1 MARRKSRPST
11 GIRPVEVISTAV
23 IVLAIAVTAFVLG
36 QRFTGSQAAQLAERV
51 ADRVQVPVPAR
62 LVAPRTMRTIYLNR
76 EGARLTGG
84 PDDSQVNQ
92 SSIVAHAG
100 LTHADVPAFASTPAR
115 WRAIVKCIA
124 SKFAPFDVRV
134 VDQRPVGED
143 YVMAMM
149 GGTVGVLGDYSK
161 KHHTHALGLS
171 PYNGKAIEDA
181 VVLIFTRA
189 ARENTRKVCETA
201 GMEIG
206 HAYGL
211 DHARHCRDLMTYMK
225 PCGTKRF
232 MDEALACG
240 EGKDRACGNGQP
252 TQNSHGYLLELLGP
266 SPLAASK

>member
-1 MARRKSRPST
+1 MAKRRSRPQT
-11 GIRPVEVISTAV
+11 RVRPVEVISTAV
-23 IVLAIAVTAFVLG
+23 IVAAIVVTAFVFG
-36 QRFTGSQAAQLAERV
+36 QRYSSSGGELAREIAGRV
-51 ADRVQVPVPAR
+51 EVPVPEAFG
-62 LVAPRTMRTIYLNR
+62 APRVMRTVYLNR

-84 PDDSQVNQ
+84 PDDSQINR

-100 LTHADVPAFASTPAR
+100 LAHADIPAFASTPAR

-134 VDQRPVGED
+134 VDQRPVGDD

-149 GGTVGVLGDYSK
+149 GGTVKALGDYSR

-189 ARENTRKVCETA
+189 ARESTRKVCETA

-211 DHARHCRDLMTYMK
+211 DHARHCRDLMTYKK
-225 PCGTKRF
+225 PCGSKRF
-232 MDEALACG
+232 LDRDLPCG
-240 EGKDRACGNGQP
+240 EGKDRPCGNGEP
-252 TQNSHGYLLELLGP
+252 TQNSHAQLLQLLGP
-266 SPLAASK
+266 APVSAAD